1 MGSMRSCSSSSKFSL
16 LAMIV
21 TLSIDPRRHKF
32 VFGNPV
38 TFYSYSN
45 VFAGLGENMS
55 PFCADFNDD
64 GLNDCIVG
72 TKSND
77 VAYFENTGS
86 ASTFTFASGAS
97 PTQSN
102 FLEFSS
108 GDLTYSTPFCADM
121 DNDGDLDCLIGS
133 SDGMIYYKENR
144 GTASTADFTNSFDSS
159 DYFNKDLGDYS
170 SVTCYDLDNDGD
182 YDCILGDEEGDIY
195 YFENFGSA
203 ESASFGSSTKNV
215 LFSLDDESCT
225 FSKINCIDLDN
236 DGDADCI
243 VGCADGKIY
252 YFADTGDISNP
263 SFGDDPD
270 DSSYISNVGT
280 FASPFCIDMDNDD
293 APDCFVGTRYSPAH
307 YADGNGYP
315 TSRPSISPTWVPMPE
330 PTSNPTSSLPTSS
343 PSSNPTTAPSSA
355 PTTAPSPAPSL
366 APTNAPSPAPTIA
379 PSFVPTLDCANGKFY
394 DSATSSCLSCSA
406 GSYSDV
412 STAKGTCQLCPRG
425 KFSSGAGSSF
435 CDVCAAGTSANET
448 GSSNCTDC
456 DVGKFAATSGLSLC
470 SDCPTGTITDIAGLS
485 ICSDCLAGTVA
496 TEAGLST
503 CTSCTAGKIA
513 ASDGLSTCTDC
524 DAGKFAATSGLSL
537 CSDCPTGTFTDST
550 GSTACT
556 LCNAGYYNSELGST
570 SCLSCEEF
578 VSSKNAYYYAR
589 EQGQAECD
597 PANCNGQAGVEKKKF
612 DYTSGACTCSF
623 GFVDSKSGLT
633 ESDDPADSPDCK
645 FHWKY
650 AFKFCSYVP

>member
-1 MGSMRSCSSSSKFSL
+1 MANNFLLLTYLSVGSIGATQAGSMRSCSSSSKFSL

-195 YFENFGSA
+195 YFENFQVILHLSIKCRP
-203 ESASFGSSTKNV
+203 FVYSTMQFN
-215 LFSLDDESCT
+215 
-225 FSKINCIDLDN
+225 
-236 DGDADCI
+236 
-243 VGCADGKIY
+243 
-252 YFADTGDISNP
+252 
-263 SFGDDPD
+263 
-270 DSSYISNVGT
+270 SY
-280 FASPFCIDMDNDD
+280 
-293 APDCFVGTRYSPAH
+293 
-307 YADGNGYP
+307 
-315 TSRPSISPTWVPMPE
+315 
-330 PTSNPTSSLPTSS
+330 
-343 PSSNPTTAPSSA
+343 
-355 PTTAPSPAPSL
+355 
-366 APTNAPSPAPTIA
+366 
-379 PSFVPTLDCANGKFY
+379 K
-394 DSATSSCLSCSA
+394 
-406 GSYSDV
+406 
-412 STAKGTCQLCPRG
+412 
-425 KFSSGAGSSF
+425 
-435 CDVCAAGTSANET
+435 
-448 GSSNCTDC
+448 
-456 DVGKFAATSGLSLC
+456 
-470 SDCPTGTITDIAGLS
+470 ITD
-485 ICSDCLAGTVA
+485 
-496 TEAGLST
+496 
-503 CTSCTAGKIA
+503 
-513 ASDGLSTCTDC
+513 
-524 DAGKFAATSGLSL
+524 
-537 CSDCPTGTFTDST
+537 
-550 GSTACT
+550 
-556 LCNAGYYNSELGST
+556 
-570 SCLSCEEF
+570 
-578 VSSKNAYYYAR
+578 
-589 EQGQAECD
+589 
-597 PANCNGQAGVEKKKF
+597 GVGM
-612 DYTSGACTCSF
+612 S
-623 GFVDSKSGLT
+623 VN
-633 ESDDPADSPDCK
+633 
-645 FHWKY
+645 
-650 AFKFCSYVP
+650 